1 MKKHLDTPGIKAIG
15 AVALAF
21 LFAGFWIDDPYIK
34 QIFINVTIWAMM
46 GVAWNVFS
54 GYTGL
59 VSFGHAA
66 FFGLGV
72 YTVVILALEYDVTP
86 WIGMPLGILA
96 GVIAGALIGLPTF
109 RLRGVYFALAMLA
122 YPLTLLYIFEWLGY
136 QEPTIPMKRE
146 DSWMFM
152 QFENDFFMLVIGA
165 VLMSVA
171 VWISSRIH
179 ASRFGLSLSALKQ
192 NELAAEGVGI
202 DTKAWKLRAIMVS
215 GGIAGA
221 AGGFYAIVFLV
232 ATPNSAFGMLSS
244 AQAMIVALFGGVS
257 TVWGPVVGSMMLIP
271 LSELFEATIGHYL
284 LGTRGI
290 LLGVAIV
297 VMMLYAQDGLF
308 PKLRE
313 WLLRGRDEVTKPS
326 SVDAPPAMADQAPR
340 VIGSEVVLKVSG
352 LSKSFGG
359 LKAVSDVS
367 FEVRQG
373 EVLGIIGPNGAGKT
387 TMFNLLNGFIR
398 ADAGRVEYG
407 NQNLVG
413 MAPNRVCALGV
424 GRTFQVVRPFPRMSV
439 LHNVVV
445 GAYVRESD
453 DNAAFE
459 AARQALARVGM
470 QAYEDVLAGGLNSL
484 ELRLMEIARVLAGQ
498 PKLLLLDET
507 LAGLGGEEV
516 EVVLG
521 VISRL
526 ASEGQ
531 TIVIIEHTM
540 QAMVRLV
547 DRFVV
552 LDHGTVLASGKP
564 EEVTKNPL
572 VVEAYLGKKWMENA
586 QH

>member
-1 MKKHLDTPGIKAIG
+1 MKKHLDTPGLKAIV

-21 LFAGFWIDDPYIK
+21 LFFGFWIDDPYIK

-46 GVAWNVFS
+46 GIAWNVFS

-86 WIGMPLGILA
+86 WIGIPVGILA
-96 GVIAGALIGLPTF
+96 GVIAGAIVGLPTF

-122 YPLTLLYIFEWLGY
+122 YPLTLLYVFEWLGY
-136 QEPTIPMKRE
+136 QEPTIPKK
-146 DSWMFM
+146 DSWTFM
-152 QFENDFFMLVIGA
+152 QFENDFNMLLIGV
-165 VLMSVA
+165 VLMSIA

-215 GGIAGA
+215 GGIAAA

-257 TVWGPVVGSMMLIP
+257 TVWGPVVGSLMLIP
-271 LSELFEATIGHYL
+271 LSELFEATIGHYF

-290 LLGVAIV
+290 LLGVAIIA
-297 VMMLYAQDGLF
+297 MMMYAQEGLF

-313 WLLRGRDEVTKPS
+313 WLLRGRDEVLKPS
-326 SVDAPPAMADQAPR
+326 AVDAPPALTEQTAR
-340 VIGSEVVLKVSG
+340 VVGDEVVLRVSG

-367 FEVRQG
+367 FEVKQG
-373 EVLGIIGPNGAGKT
+373 ELLGVIGPNGAGKT

-398 ADAGRVEYG
+398 ADAGRVEYDG
-407 NQNLVG
+407 YNLVG
-413 MAPNRVCALGV
+413 MAPNKVCALGV

-453 DNAAFE
+453 DDKAFD

-484 ELRLMEIARVLAGQ
+484 ELRLMEIARVLAGR

-516 EVVLG
+516 EVVLA
-521 VISRL
+521 VIARL

-552 LDHGTVLASGKP
+552 LDHGSVLASGAP
-564 EEVTKNPL
+564 EEVTRNPE
-572 VVEAYLGKKWMENA
+572 VIEAYLGKKWMEHAN
-586 QH
+586 H

>member
-1 MKKHLDTPGIKAIG
+1 MKKHLDTPGLKAIV
-15 AVALAF
+15 AVALVF
-21 LFAGFWIDDPYIK
+21 LFFGFWIDDPYIK

-46 GVAWNVFS
+46 GIAWNVFS

-86 WIGMPLGILA
+86 WIGIPAGIVA
-96 GVIAGALIGLPTF
+96 GVIAGAIVGLPTF

-122 YPLTLLYIFEWLGY
+122 YPLTLLYVFEWLGY
-136 QEPTIPMKRE
+136 QEPTIPKK
-146 DSWMFM
+146 DSWTFM
-152 QFENDFFMLVIGA
+152 QFENDFNMLLIGV
-165 VLMSVA
+165 VLMSIA

-215 GGIAGA
+215 GGIAAA

-257 TVWGPVVGSMMLIP
+257 TVWGPVVGSLMLIP
-271 LSELFEATIGHYL
+271 LSELFEATIGHYF

-290 LLGVAIV
+290 LLGVAIIA
-297 VMMLYAQDGLF
+297 MMMYAQEGLF

-313 WLLRGRDEVTKPS
+313 WLLRGRDEVLKPS
-326 SVDAPPAMADQAPR
+326 AVDAPPALTEQTAR
-340 VIGSEVVLKVSG
+340 VVGDEVVLRVSG

-367 FEVRQG
+367 FEVKQG
-373 EVLGIIGPNGAGKT
+373 ELLGVIGPNGAGKT

-398 ADAGRVEYG
+398 ADAGRVEYDG
-407 NQNLVG
+407 YNLVG
-413 MAPNRVCALGV
+413 MAPNKVCALGV

-453 DNAAFE
+453 DDKAFD

-484 ELRLMEIARVLAGQ
+484 ELRLMEIARVLAGR

-516 EVVLG
+516 EVVLA
-521 VISRL
+521 VIARL

-552 LDHGTVLASGKP
+552 LDHGSVLASGAP
-564 EEVTKNPL
+564 EEVTRNPE
-572 VVEAYLGKKWMENA
+572 VVEAYLGKKWMEHAN
-586 QH
+586 H

>member
-1 MKKHLDTPGIKAIG
+1 MKKHLDTPGLKAIV

-21 LFAGFWIDDPYIK
+21 LFFGFWIDDPYIK

-46 GVAWNVFS
+46 GIAWNVFS

-86 WIGMPLGILA
+86 WIGIPVGIVA
-96 GVIAGALIGLPTF
+96 GVIAGAIVGLPTF

-122 YPLTLLYIFEWLGY
+122 YPLTLLYVFEWLGY
-136 QEPTIPMKRE
+136 QEPTIPKK
-146 DSWMFM
+146 DSWTFM
-152 QFENDFFMLVIGA
+152 QFENDFNMLLIGV
-165 VLMSVA
+165 VLMSIA

-215 GGIAGA
+215 GGIAAA

-257 TVWGPVVGSMMLIP
+257 TVWGPVVGSLMLIP
-271 LSELFEATIGHYL
+271 LSELFEATIGHYF

-297 VMMLYAQDGLF
+297 AMMMYAQEGLF

-313 WLLRGRDEVTKPS
+313 WLLRGRDEVLKPS
-326 SVDAPPAMADQAPR
+326 AVDAPPALTEQTAR
-340 VIGSEVVLKVSG
+340 VVGDEVVLRVGG

-367 FEVRQG
+367 FEVKQG
-373 EVLGIIGPNGAGKT
+373 EVLGVIGPNGAGKT

-407 NQNLVG
+407 GHNLVG
-413 MAPNRVCALGV
+413 MAPNKVCALGV

-445 GAYVRESD
+445 GAYVRETD
-453 DNAAFE
+453 DQKAFD

-484 ELRLMEIARVLAGQ
+484 ELRLMEIARVLAGR

-516 EVVLG
+516 EVVLA
-521 VISRL
+521 VIARL

-552 LDHGTVLASGKP
+552 LDHGSVLASGAP
-564 EEVTKNPL
+564 EEVTRNPE
-572 VVEAYLGKKWMENA
+572 VVEAYLGKKWMEHAN
-586 QH
+586 H

>member
-1 MKKHLDTPGIKAIG
+1 MKKHLDTPGLKAIV

-21 LFAGFWIDDPYIK
+21 LFFGFWIDDPYIK

-46 GVAWNVFS
+46 GIAWNVFS

-86 WIGMPLGILA
+86 WIGIPAGIVA
-96 GVIAGALIGLPTF
+96 GVIAGAIVGLPTF

-122 YPLTLLYIFEWLGY
+122 YPLTLLYVFEWLGY
-136 QEPTIPMKRE
+136 QEPTIPKK
-146 DSWMFM
+146 DSWTFM
-152 QFENDFFMLVIGA
+152 QFENDFNMLLIGV
-165 VLMSVA
+165 VLMSIA

-215 GGIAGA
+215 GGIAAA

-257 TVWGPVVGSMMLIP
+257 TVWGPVVGSLMLIP
-271 LSELFEATIGHYL
+271 LSELFEATIGHYF

-290 LLGVAIV
+290 LLGVAIIA
-297 VMMLYAQDGLF
+297 MMMYAQEGLF

-313 WLLRGRDEVTKPS
+313 WLLRGRDEVLKPS
-326 SVDAPPAMADQAPR
+326 AVDAPPALTEQTAR
-340 VIGSEVVLKVSG
+340 VVGDEVVLRVSG

-367 FEVRQG
+367 FEVKQG
-373 EVLGIIGPNGAGKT
+373 ELLGVIGPNGAGKT

-398 ADAGRVEYG
+398 ADAGRVEYDG
-407 NQNLVG
+407 YNLVG
-413 MAPNRVCALGV
+413 MAPNKVCALGV

-453 DNAAFE
+453 DDKAFD

-484 ELRLMEIARVLAGQ
+484 ELRLMEIARVLAGR

-516 EVVLG
+516 EVVLA
-521 VISRL
+521 VIARL

-552 LDHGTVLASGKP
+552 LDHGSVLASGAP
-564 EEVTKNPL
+564 EEVTRNPE
-572 VVEAYLGKKWMENA
+572 VIEAYLGKKWMEHAN
-586 QH
+586 H

>member
-1 MKKHLDTPGIKAIG
+1 MKKHLDTPGLKAIV
-15 AVALAF
+15 AVALVF
-21 LFAGFWIDDPYIK
+21 LFFGFWIDDPYIK

-46 GVAWNVFS
+46 GIAWNVFS

-86 WIGMPLGILA
+86 WIGIPAGIVA
-96 GVIAGALIGLPTF
+96 GVIAGAIVGLPTF

-122 YPLTLLYIFEWLGY
+122 YPLTLLYVFEWLGY
-136 QEPTIPMKRE
+136 QEPTIPKK
-146 DSWMFM
+146 DSWTFM
-152 QFENDFFMLVIGA
+152 QFENDFNMLLIGV
-165 VLMSVA
+165 VLMSIA

-215 GGIAGA
+215 GGIAAA

-257 TVWGPVVGSMMLIP
+257 TVWGPVVGSLMLIP
-271 LSELFEATIGHYL
+271 LSELFEATIGHYF

-290 LLGVAIV
+290 LLGVAIIA
-297 VMMLYAQDGLF
+297 MMMYAQEGLF

-313 WLLRGRDEVTKPS
+313 WLLRGRDEVLKPS
-326 SVDAPPAMADQAPR
+326 AVDAPPALTEQTAR
-340 VIGSEVVLKVSG
+340 VVGDEVVLRVSG

-367 FEVRQG
+367 FEVKQG
-373 EVLGIIGPNGAGKT
+373 ELLGVIGPNGAGKT

-398 ADAGRVEYG
+398 ADAGRVEYDG
-407 NQNLVG
+407 YNLVG
-413 MAPNRVCALGV
+413 MAPNKVCALGV

-445 GAYVRESD
+445 GAYVRESED
-453 DNAAFE
+453 DKAFD

-484 ELRLMEIARVLAGQ
+484 ELRLMEIARVLAGR

-516 EVVLG
+516 EVVLA
-521 VISRL
+521 VIARL

-552 LDHGTVLASGKP
+552 LDHGSVLASGAP
-564 EEVTKNPL
+564 EEVTRNPE
-572 VVEAYLGKKWMENA
+572 VIEAYLGKKWMEHAN
-586 QH
+586 H

>member
-1 MKKHLDTPGIKAIG
+1 MKKHLDTPGLKAIV

-21 LFAGFWIDDPYIK
+21 LFFGFWIDDPYIK

-46 GVAWNVFS
+46 GIAWNVFS

-66 FFGLGV
+66 FFGLGL

-86 WIGMPLGILA
+86 WIGIPVGIVA
-96 GVIAGALIGLPTF
+96 GVIAGAIVGLPTF

-122 YPLTLLYIFEWLGY
+122 YPLTLLYVFEWLGY
-136 QEPTIPMKRE
+136 QEPTIPKK
-146 DSWMFM
+146 DSWTFM
-152 QFENDFFMLVIGA
+152 QFENDFNMLLIGV
-165 VLMSVA
+165 VLMSIA

-215 GGIAGA
+215 GGIAAA

-257 TVWGPVVGSMMLIP
+257 TVWGPVVGSLMLIP
-271 LSELFEATIGHYL
+271 LSELFEATIGHYF

-290 LLGVAIV
+290 LLGVAIIA
-297 VMMLYAQDGLF
+297 MMMYAQEGLF

-313 WLLRGRDEVTKPS
+313 WLLRGRDEVLKPS
-326 SVDAPPAMADQAPR
+326 AVDAPPALTEQTAR
-340 VIGSEVVLKVSG
+340 VVGDEVVLRVSG

-367 FEVRQG
+367 FEVKQG
-373 EVLGIIGPNGAGKT
+373 ELLGVIGPNGAGKT

-398 ADAGRVEYG
+398 ADAGRVEYDG
-407 NQNLVG
+407 YNLVG
-413 MAPNRVCALGV
+413 MAPNKVCALGV

-453 DNAAFE
+453 DDKAFD

-484 ELRLMEIARVLAGQ
+484 ELRLMEIARVLAGR

-516 EVVLG
+516 EVVLA
-521 VISRL
+521 VIARL

-552 LDHGTVLASGKP
+552 LDHGSVLASGAP
-564 EEVTKNPL
+564 EEVTRNPE
-572 VVEAYLGKKWMENA
+572 VVEAYLGKKWMEHAN
-586 QH
+586 H

>member
-1 MKKHLDTPGIKAIG
+1 MKKHLDTPGLKAIV
-15 AVALAF
+15 AVALVF
-21 LFAGFWIDDPYIK
+21 LFFGFWIDDPYIK

-46 GVAWNVFS
+46 GIAWNVFS

-66 FFGLGV
+66 FFGLGL

-86 WIGMPLGILA
+86 WIGIPAGIVA
-96 GVIAGALIGLPTF
+96 GVIAGAIVGLPTF

-122 YPLTLLYIFEWLGY
+122 YPLTLLYVFEWLGY
-136 QEPTIPMKRE
+136 QEPTIPKK
-146 DSWMFM
+146 DSWTFM
-152 QFENDFFMLVIGA
+152 QFENDFNMLLIGV
-165 VLMSVA
+165 VLMSIA

-202 DTKAWKLRAIMVS
+202 DTKVWKLRAIMVS
-215 GGIAGA
+215 GGIAAA

-257 TVWGPVVGSMMLIP
+257 TVWGPVVGSLMLIP
-271 LSELFEATIGHYL
+271 LSELFEATIGHYF

-290 LLGVAIV
+290 LLGVAIIA
-297 VMMLYAQDGLF
+297 MMMYAQEGLF

-313 WLLRGRDEVTKPS
+313 WLLRGRDEVLKPS
-326 SVDAPPAMADQAPR
+326 AVDAPPALTEQTAR
-340 VIGSEVVLKVSG
+340 VVGDEVVLRVSG

-367 FEVRQG
+367 FEVKQG
-373 EVLGIIGPNGAGKT
+373 EVLGVIGPNGAGKT

-398 ADAGRVEYG
+398 ADAGRVEYDG
-407 NQNLVG
+407 YNLVG
-413 MAPNRVCALGV
+413 MAPNKVCALGV

-453 DNAAFE
+453 DDKAFD

-484 ELRLMEIARVLAGQ
+484 ELRLMEIARVLAGR

-516 EVVLG
+516 EVVLA
-521 VISRL
+521 VIARL

-552 LDHGTVLASGKP
+552 LDHGSVLASGAP
-564 EEVTKNPL
+564 EEVTRNPE
-572 VVEAYLGKKWMENA
+572 VIEAYLGKKWMEHAN
-586 QH
+586 H

>member
-1 MKKHLDTPGIKAIG
+1 MKKHLDTPGLKAIV
-15 AVALAF
+15 AVALVF
-21 LFAGFWIDDPYIK
+21 LFFGFWIDDPYIK

-46 GVAWNVFS
+46 GIAWNVFS

-86 WIGMPLGILA
+86 WIGIPAGIVA
-96 GVIAGALIGLPTF
+96 GVIAGAIVGLPTF

-122 YPLTLLYIFEWLGY
+122 YPLTLLYVFEWLGY
-136 QEPTIPMKRE
+136 QEPTIPKK
-146 DSWMFM
+146 DSWTFM
-152 QFENDFFMLVIGA
+152 QFENDFNMLLIGV
-165 VLMSVA
+165 VLMSIA

-215 GGIAGA
+215 GGIAAA

-257 TVWGPVVGSMMLIP
+257 TVWGPVVGSLMLIP
-271 LSELFEATIGHYL
+271 LSELFEATIGHYF

-290 LLGVAIV
+290 LLGVAIIA
-297 VMMLYAQDGLF
+297 MMMYAQEGLF

-313 WLLRGRDEVTKPS
+313 WLLRGRDEVLKPS
-326 SVDAPPAMADQAPR
+326 AVDAPPALTEQTAR
-340 VIGSEVVLKVSG
+340 VVGDEVVLRVSG

-367 FEVRQG
+367 FEVKQG
-373 EVLGIIGPNGAGKT
+373 ELLGVIGPNGAGKT

-398 ADAGRVEYG
+398 ADAGRVEYDG
-407 NQNLVG
+407 YNLVG
-413 MAPNRVCALGV
+413 MAPNKVCALGV

-453 DNAAFE
+453 DDKAFD

-484 ELRLMEIARVLAGQ
+484 ELRLMEIARVLAGR

-516 EVVLG
+516 EVVLA
-521 VISRL
+521 VIARL

-552 LDHGTVLASGKP
+552 LDHGSVLASGAP
-564 EEVTKNPL
+564 EEVTRNPE
-572 VVEAYLGKKWMENA
+572 VIEAYLGKKWMEHA
-586 QH
+586 SH

>member
-1 MKKHLDTPGIKAIG
+1 MKKHLDTPGLKAIV
-15 AVALAF
+15 AVALVF
-21 LFAGFWIDDPYIK
+21 LFFGFWIDDPYIK

-46 GVAWNVFS
+46 GIAWNVFS

-86 WIGMPLGILA
+86 WIGIPAGIVA
-96 GVIAGALIGLPTF
+96 GVIAGAIVGLPTF

-122 YPLTLLYIFEWLGY
+122 YPLTLLYVFEWLGY
-136 QEPTIPMKRE
+136 QEPTIPKK
-146 DSWMFM
+146 DSWTFM
-152 QFENDFFMLVIGA
+152 QFENDFNMLLIGV
-165 VLMSVA
+165 VLMSIA

-215 GGIAGA
+215 GGIAAA

-257 TVWGPVVGSMMLIP
+257 TVWGPVVGSLMLIP
-271 LSELFEATIGHYL
+271 LSELFEATIGHYF

-290 LLGVAIV
+290 LLGVAIIA
-297 VMMLYAQDGLF
+297 MMMYAQEGLF

-313 WLLRGRDEVTKPS
+313 WLLRGRDEVLKPS
-326 SVDAPPAMADQAPR
+326 AVDAPPALTEQTAR
-340 VIGSEVVLKVSG
+340 VVGDEVVLRVSG

-367 FEVRQG
+367 FEVKQG
-373 EVLGIIGPNGAGKT
+373 ELLGVIGPNGAGKT

-398 ADAGRVEYG
+398 ADAGRVEYDG
-407 NQNLVG
+407 YNLVG
-413 MAPNRVCALGV
+413 MAPNKVCALGV

-453 DNAAFE
+453 DDKAFD

-484 ELRLMEIARVLAGQ
+484 ELRLMEIARVLAGR

-516 EVVLG
+516 EVVLA
-521 VISRL
+521 VIARL

-552 LDHGTVLASGKP
+552 LDHGSVLASGAP
-564 EEVTKNPL
+564 EEVTRNPE
-572 VVEAYLGKKWMENA
+572 VIEAYLGKKWMEHAN
-586 QH
+586 H

>member
-1 MKKHLDTPGIKAIG
+1 MKKHLDTPGLKAIV
-15 AVALAF
+15 AVALVF
-21 LFAGFWIDDPYIK
+21 LFFGFWIDDPYIK

-46 GVAWNVFS
+46 GIAWNVFS

-66 FFGLGV
+66 FFGLGL

-86 WIGMPLGILA
+86 WIGIPAGIVA
-96 GVIAGALIGLPTF
+96 GVIAGAIVGLPTF

-122 YPLTLLYIFEWLGY
+122 YPLTLLYVFEWLGY
-136 QEPTIPMKRE
+136 QEPTIPKK
-146 DSWMFM
+146 DSWTFM
-152 QFENDFFMLVIGA
+152 QFENDFNMLLIGV
-165 VLMSVA
+165 VLMSIA

-215 GGIAGA
+215 GGIAAA

-257 TVWGPVVGSMMLIP
+257 TVWGPVVGSLMLIP
-271 LSELFEATIGHYL
+271 LSELFEATIGHYF

-290 LLGVAIV
+290 LLGVAIIA
-297 VMMLYAQDGLF
+297 MMMYAQEGLF

-313 WLLRGRDEVTKPS
+313 WLLRGRDEVLKPS
-326 SVDAPPAMADQAPR
+326 AVDAPPALTEQTAR
-340 VIGSEVVLKVSG
+340 VVGDEVVLRVSG

-367 FEVRQG
+367 FEVKQG
-373 EVLGIIGPNGAGKT
+373 ELLGVIGPNGAGKT

-398 ADAGRVEYG
+398 ADAGRVEYDG
-407 NQNLVG
+407 YNLVG
-413 MAPNRVCALGV
+413 MAPNKVCALGV

-453 DNAAFE
+453 DDKAFD

-484 ELRLMEIARVLAGQ
+484 ELRLMEIARVLAGR

-516 EVVLG
+516 EVVLA
-521 VISRL
+521 VIARL

-552 LDHGTVLASGKP
+552 LDHGSVLASGAP
-564 EEVTKNPL
+564 EEVTRNPE
-572 VVEAYLGKKWMENA
+572 VIEAYLGKKWMEHAN
-586 QH
+586 H

>member
-1 MKKHLDTPGIKAIG
+1 
-15 AVALAF
+15 
-21 LFAGFWIDDPYIK
+21 
-34 QIFINVTIWAMM
+34 
-46 GVAWNVFS
+46 
-54 GYTGL
+54 
-59 VSFGHAA
+59 
-66 FFGLGV
+66 
-72 YTVVILALEYDVTP
+72 
-86 WIGMPLGILA
+86 
-96 GVIAGALIGLPTF
+96 
-109 RLRGVYFALAMLA
+109 
-122 YPLTLLYIFEWLGY
+122 
-136 QEPTIPMKRE
+136 
-146 DSWMFM
+146 
-152 QFENDFFMLVIGA
+152 
-165 VLMSVA
+165 
-171 VWISSRIH
+171 
-179 ASRFGLSLSALKQ
+179 
-192 NELAAEGVGI
+192 
-202 DTKAWKLRAIMVS
+202 
-215 GGIAGA
+215 
-221 AGGFYAIVFLV
+221 
-232 ATPNSAFGMLSS
+232 
-244 AQAMIVALFGGVS
+244 
-257 TVWGPVVGSMMLIP
+257 
-271 LSELFEATIGHYL
+271 
-284 LGTRGI
+284 
-290 LLGVAIV
+290 
-297 VMMLYAQDGLF
+297 
-308 PKLRE
+308 
-313 WLLRGRDEVTKPS
+313 
-326 SVDAPPAMADQAPR
+326 
-340 VIGSEVVLKVSG
+340 
-352 LSKSFGG
+352 
-359 LKAVSDVS
+359 
-367 FEVRQG
+367 
-373 EVLGIIGPNGAGKT
+373 
-387 TMFNLLNGFIR
+387 
-398 ADAGRVEYG
+398 
-407 NQNLVG
+407 

-459 AARQALARVGM
+459 AARLALARVGM

>member
-1 MKKHLDTPGIKAIG
+1 MKKHLDTPGLKAIV

-21 LFAGFWIDDPYIK
+21 LFFGFWIDDPYIK

-46 GVAWNVFS
+46 GIAWNVFS

-86 WIGMPLGILA
+86 WIGIPVGIVA
-96 GVIAGALIGLPTF
+96 GVIAGAIVGLPTF

-122 YPLTLLYIFEWLGY
+122 YPLTLLYVFEWLGY
-136 QEPTIPMKRE
+136 QEPTIPKK
-146 DSWMFM
+146 DSWTFM
-152 QFENDFFMLVIGA
+152 QFENDFNMLLIGV
-165 VLMSVA
+165 VLMSIA

-215 GGIAGA
+215 GGIAAA

-257 TVWGPVVGSMMLIP
+257 TVWGPVVGSLMLIP
-271 LSELFEATIGHYL
+271 LSELFEATIGHYF

-297 VMMLYAQDGLF
+297 AMMMYAQEGLF

-313 WLLRGRDEVTKPS
+313 WLLRGRDEVLKPS
-326 SVDAPPAMADQAPR
+326 AVDAPPALTEQTAR
-340 VIGSEVVLKVSG
+340 VVGDEVVLRVSG

-367 FEVRQG
+367 FEVKQG
-373 EVLGIIGPNGAGKT
+373 EVLGVIGPNGAGKT

-398 ADAGRVEYG
+398 ADAGRVEYDG
-407 NQNLVG
+407 YNLVG
-413 MAPNRVCALGV
+413 MAPNKVCALGV

-445 GAYVRESD
+445 GAYVRETD
-453 DNAAFE
+453 DQKAFD

-484 ELRLMEIARVLAGQ
+484 ELRLMEIARVLAGR

-516 EVVLG
+516 EVVLA
-521 VISRL
+521 VIARL

-552 LDHGTVLASGKP
+552 LDHGSVLASGAP
-564 EEVTKNPL
+564 EEVTRNPE
-572 VVEAYLGKKWMENA
+572 VVEAYLGKKWMEHAN
-586 QH
+586 H

>member
-1 MKKHLDTPGIKAIG
+1 MKKHLDTPGLKAIV

-21 LFAGFWIDDPYIK
+21 LFFGFWIDDPYIK

-46 GVAWNVFS
+46 GIAWNVFS

-86 WIGMPLGILA
+86 WIGIPVGIVA
-96 GVIAGALIGLPTF
+96 GVIAGAIVGLPTF

-122 YPLTLLYIFEWLGY
+122 YPLTLLYVFEWLGY
-136 QEPTIPMKRE
+136 QEPTIPKK
-146 DSWMFM
+146 DSWTFM
-152 QFENDFFMLVIGA
+152 QFENDFNMLLIGV
-165 VLMSVA
+165 VLMSIA

-215 GGIAGA
+215 GGIAAA

-257 TVWGPVVGSMMLIP
+257 TVWGPVVGSLMLIP
-271 LSELFEATIGHYL
+271 LSELFEATIGHYF

-290 LLGVAIV
+290 LLGVAIIA
-297 VMMLYAQDGLF
+297 MMMYAQEGLF

-313 WLLRGRDEVTKPS
+313 WLLRGRDEVLKPS
-326 SVDAPPAMADQAPR
+326 AVDAPPALTEQTAR
-340 VIGSEVVLKVSG
+340 VVGDEVVLRVSG

-367 FEVRQG
+367 FEVKQG
-373 EVLGIIGPNGAGKT
+373 ELLGVIGPNGAGKT

-398 ADAGRVEYG
+398 ADAGRVEYDG
-407 NQNLVG
+407 YNLVG
-413 MAPNRVCALGV
+413 MAPNKVCALGV

-453 DNAAFE
+453 DDKAFD

-484 ELRLMEIARVLAGQ
+484 ELRLMEIARVLAGR

-516 EVVLG
+516 EVVLA
-521 VISRL
+521 VIARL

-552 LDHGTVLASGKP
+552 LDHGSVLASGAP
-564 EEVTKNPL
+564 EEVTRNPE
-572 VVEAYLGKKWMENA
+572 VIEAYLGKKWMEHAN
-586 QH
+586 H

>member
-1 MKKHLDTPGIKAIG
+1 MKKHLDTPGLKAIV

-21 LFAGFWIDDPYIK
+21 LFFGFWIDDPYIK

-46 GVAWNVFS
+46 GIAWNVFS

-86 WIGMPLGILA
+86 WIGIPVGIVA
-96 GVIAGALIGLPTF
+96 GVIAGAIVGLPTF

-122 YPLTLLYIFEWLGY
+122 YPLTLLYVFEWLGY
-136 QEPTIPMKRE
+136 QEPTIPKK
-146 DSWMFM
+146 DSWTFM
-152 QFENDFFMLVIGA
+152 QFENDFNMLLIGV
-165 VLMSVA
+165 VLMSIA

-215 GGIAGA
+215 GGIAAA

-257 TVWGPVVGSMMLIP
+257 TVWGPVVGSLMLIP
-271 LSELFEATIGHYL
+271 LSELFEATIGHYF

-297 VMMLYAQDGLF
+297 AMMMYAQEGLF

-313 WLLRGRDEVTKPS
+313 WLLRGRDEVLKPS
-326 SVDAPPAMADQAPR
+326 AVDAPPALTEQTAR
-340 VIGSEVVLKVSG
+340 VVGDEVVLRVSG

-367 FEVRQG
+367 FEVKQG
-373 EVLGIIGPNGAGKT
+373 EVLGVIGPNGAGKT

-407 NQNLVG
+407 GHNLVG
-413 MAPNRVCALGV
+413 MAPNKVCALGV

-445 GAYVRESD
+445 GAYVRETD
-453 DNAAFE
+453 DQKAFD

-484 ELRLMEIARVLAGQ
+484 ELRLMEIARVLAGR

-516 EVVLG
+516 EVVLA
-521 VISRL
+521 VIARL

-552 LDHGTVLASGKP
+552 LDHGSVLASGAP
-564 EEVTKNPL
+564 EEVTRNPE
-572 VVEAYLGKKWMENA
+572 VVEAYLGKKWMEHAN
-586 QH
+586 H

>member
-1 MKKHLDTPGIKAIG
+1 MKKHLDTPGLKAIV

-21 LFAGFWIDDPYIK
+21 LFFGFWIDDPYIK

-46 GVAWNVFS
+46 GIAWNVFS

-86 WIGMPLGILA
+86 WIGIPVGIVA
-96 GVIAGALIGLPTF
+96 GVIAGAIVGLPTF

-122 YPLTLLYIFEWLGY
+122 YPLTLLYVFEWLGY
-136 QEPTIPMKRE
+136 QEPTIPKK
-146 DSWMFM
+146 DSWTFM
-152 QFENDFFMLVIGA
+152 QFENDFNMLLIGV
-165 VLMSVA
+165 VLMSIA
-171 VWISSRIH
+171 VWISSGIH

-215 GGIAGA
+215 GGIAAA

-257 TVWGPVVGSMMLIP
+257 TVWGPVVGSLMLIP
-271 LSELFEATIGHYL
+271 LSELFEATIGHYF

-290 LLGVAIV
+290 LLGVAIIA
-297 VMMLYAQDGLF
+297 MMMYAQEGLF

-313 WLLRGRDEVTKPS
+313 WLLRGRDEVLKPS
-326 SVDAPPAMADQAPR
+326 SVEAPPALTEQTAR
-340 VIGSEVVLKVSG
+340 VVGDEVVLRVSG

-367 FEVRQG
+367 FEVKQG
-373 EVLGIIGPNGAGKT
+373 ELLGIIGPNGAGKT

-398 ADAGRVEYG
+398 ADAGRVEYDG
-407 NQNLVG
+407 CNLVG
-413 MAPNRVCALGV
+413 MAPNKVCALGV

-445 GAYVRESD
+445 GAYVRETD
-453 DNAAFE
+453 DDKAFD

-470 QAYEDVLAGGLNSL
+470 QDYEDVLAGGLNSL
-484 ELRLMEIARVLAGQ
+484 ELRLMEIARVLAGR

-516 EVVLG
+516 EVVLA
-521 VISRL
+521 VIARL

-552 LDHGTVLASGKP
+552 LDHGSVLASGSP
-564 EEVTKNPL
+564 EEVTRNPE
-572 VVEAYLGKKWMENA
+572 VVEAYLGKKWMEHAN
-586 QH
+586 H

>member
-1 MKKHLDTPGIKAIG
+1 MKKHLDTPGLKAIV

-21 LFAGFWIDDPYIK
+21 LFFGFWIDDPYIK

-46 GVAWNVFS
+46 GIAWNVFS

-86 WIGMPLGILA
+86 WIGIPAGIVA
-96 GVIAGALIGLPTF
+96 GVIAGAIVGLPTF

-122 YPLTLLYIFEWLGY
+122 YPLTLLYVFEWLGY
-136 QEPTIPMKRE
+136 QEPTIPKK
-146 DSWMFM
+146 DSWTFM
-152 QFENDFFMLVIGA
+152 QFENDFNMLLIGV
-165 VLMSVA
+165 VLMSIA

-215 GGIAGA
+215 GGIAAA

-257 TVWGPVVGSMMLIP
+257 TVWGPVVGSLMLIP
-271 LSELFEATIGHYL
+271 LSELFEATIGHYF

-290 LLGVAIV
+290 LLGVAIIA
-297 VMMLYAQDGLF
+297 MMMYAQEGLF

-313 WLLRGRDEVTKPS
+313 WLLRGRDEVLKPS
-326 SVDAPPAMADQAPR
+326 AVDAPPALTEQTAR
-340 VIGSEVVLKVSG
+340 VVGDEVVLRVSG

-367 FEVRQG
+367 FEVKQG
-373 EVLGIIGPNGAGKT
+373 ELLGVIGPNGAGKT

-398 ADAGRVEYG
+398 ADAGRVEYDG
-407 NQNLVG
+407 YNLVG
-413 MAPNRVCALGV
+413 MAPNKVCALGV

-453 DNAAFE
+453 DDKAFD

-484 ELRLMEIARVLAGQ
+484 ELRLMEIARVLAGR

-516 EVVLG
+516 EVVLA
-521 VISRL
+521 VIARL

-552 LDHGTVLASGKP
+552 LDHGSVLASGAP
-564 EEVTKNPL
+564 EEVTRNPE
-572 VVEAYLGKKWMENA
+572 VVEAYLGKKWMEHAN
-586 QH
+586 H